1 MTTRWLCIA
10 PLILIAGCSRS
21 HTPYPEPQAG
31 QPSGAANLASA
42 PAPNSAPLAPAVTP
56 AGVPANP
63 EPVASVEAIPAPE
76 PLDATGTPVSRAG
89 FVLPNGTPIHVRI
102 DSTVDTRRNRPGDP
116 ISATLS
122 QPIQV
127 NGRVVVPAGT
137 RFGGHVTSADS
148 SGRFKGRAVIGV
160 RLDSFH
166 LNGRN
171 YPVRTTSVDRVSAAH
186 KKRNAVLIGGAA
198 GLGAAIGAIAGGG
211 KGALIGAGAGAG
223 AGTVGAGVTGKRQ
236 VAIAA
241 ETPLRFTLRAPVAM

>member
-1 MTTRWLCIA
+1 MTIRLLCVA
-10 PLILIAGCSRS
+10 PFLLLAGCSRS
-21 HTPYPEPQAG
+21 HSPYPEPQAG